1 MNHAMETK
9 TTDYTGQQ
17 FVCRSGNNKHQK
29 QKANVHKKHKSSVGR
44 ILLQEDF
51 LFIFHLEHHTVFLT
65 TKSE

>member
-9 TTDYTGQQ
+9 TTDYSGQQ

-51 LFIFHLEHHTVFLT
+51 FYLFSLGTPYSFLNNQ
-65 TKSE
+65 K